1 MDELAA
7 EVGVDPLEIRERNWI
22 KHEEF
27 PFTTVA
33 GLEYDS
39 GNYEAATA
47 RAKESFGY
55 DALRRGAEGAP
66 RPR

>member
-1 MDELAA
+1 MDELAV

-33 GLEYDS
+33 GMVYDS

-47 RAKESFGY
+47 QGQGDVRVRRAS
-55 DALRRGAEGAP
+55 RRAAAAP
-66 RPR
+66 

>member
-22 KHEEF
+22 THEEF

-33 GLEYDS
+33 
-39 GNYEAATA
+39 T
-47 RAKESFGY
+47 RC
-55 DALRRGAEGAP
+55 RR
-66 RPR
+66 